1 MPQEIAARAGSV
13 FLREPL
19 CGRWPSFESR
29 GELTSDGCY
38 RWVARETVWLTWCAF
53 IFGSALGGMIIAWG
67 TAYAYGVGSWSWFDT
82 IYLAIFLLPCV
93 LVGPMRTTL
102 EMDPTT
108 ATLTLRRRRLWRSW
122 SVAELDEVEL
132 GVHTV
137 ELRTYPTPLM
147 SWSWCG
153 YAVIAWFPDGERFVF
168 ACVRE
173 QARAVEYVSKL
184 PISLIA
190 AVEVDTEAN
199 PDVKARL
206 SWLT

>member
-102 EMDPTT
+102 EFDP
-108 ATLTLRRRRLWRSW
+108 ANGTLTLQRHRLWKSG
-122 SVAELDEVEL
+122 SMAKLDEVEL
-132 GVHTV
+132 GVHSV
-137 ELRTYPTPLM
+137 RLRTRPTALM
-147 SWSWCG
+147 SWSWRG
-153 YAVIAWFPDGERFVF
+153 SAVIAWFPDGKRFVF
-168 ACVRE
+168 CCVR
-173 QARAVEYVSKL
+173 QRARAVEYVSTL
-184 PISLIA
+184 PTPLNA
-190 AVEVDTEAN
+190 VVEVDTEAN
-199 PDVKARL
+199 PDVEARL